1 MDILSKGGI
10 NQFERSYIQ
19 TLAHDIFIAA
29 GMIGKV
35 LPRELMTQWLGE
47 ESGMRGLILGTLA
60 GLVTPGGHL
69 FNLDRSTLNPRPE
82 DAGLLQAELEIVSVW
97 GKDFY
102 GKTTIIASPF
112 QFSKDGLEGNRAS
125 PQRQMLIVFTG
136 IVAQM
141 HMADAVCPSLQE
153 VKGPILSR
161 SDVGVPNI

>member
-97 GKDFY
+97 GKDLY
-102 GKTTIIASPF
+102 GETPTIASPF
-112 QFSKDGLEGNRAS
+112 QFSQDGLEGDGPH
-125 PQRQMLIVFTG
+125 PQGQVLIFFAG

-141 HMADAVCPSLQE
+141 DVPDAVCPPLQE
-153 VKGPILSR
+153 GKGPVLSR